1 MRLLLDT
8 HVFLW
13 YVTGNRELPARLQE
27 AIRDPENEVFLSVV
41 SIWEASIK
49 HRLGKLPLPSPP
61 GSYLPLQRERHKIAS
76 LAVEEPAVARLDG
89 LPLLH
94 NDPFDR
100 MLISQALEHGLT
112 LVTVDDT
119 VKAYPVA
126 CWA

>member
-13 YVTGNRELPARLQE
+13 HVTGSRELPGRLQE
-27 AIRDPENEVFLSVV
+27 AIRDPENDVFLSVV

-49 HRLGKLPLPSPP
+49 HRLGKLPLPGPP
-61 GSYLPLQRERHKIAS
+61 GSYLPLQRERHRIAS
-76 LAVEEPAVARLDG
+76 LTVEEAAVARLDA

-100 MLISQALEHGLT
+100 MLISQALQHGLM
-112 LVTVDDT
+112 LATVDDAI
-119 VKAYPVA
+119 KAYPVA